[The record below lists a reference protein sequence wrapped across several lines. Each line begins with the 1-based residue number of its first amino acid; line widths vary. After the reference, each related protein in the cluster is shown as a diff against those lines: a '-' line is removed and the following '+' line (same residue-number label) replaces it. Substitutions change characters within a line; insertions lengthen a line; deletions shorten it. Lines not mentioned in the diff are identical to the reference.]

1 MVGYNRDSLKNR
13 QQQTDLKDI
22 FLVLASGSRYRAELL
37 SRLGLP
43 FETWAPDIDEYPRHG
58 ESCAHTARRLARA
71 KAEAAQA
78 RFPHAW
84 IIGSDQVADLDGRPL
99 GKPGHREG
107 AREQLRAMRGRI
119 VVFQSAVCLLAA
131 GEAREALV
139 PTHVAFRNLADEE
152 IERYLD
158 REPAFDCAGSAKS
171 EGLGIALLER
181 LAGDDPTALVG
192 LPLVALCAMLREAG
206 ARVP

>member
-1 MVGYNRDSLKNR
+1 MVGYNRDSCQNR

-37 SRLGLP
+37 ARLGLP
-43 FETWAPDIDEYPRHG
+43 FETWSPDIDE
-58 ESCAHTARRLARA
+58 TARTGETCAATACRLARA
-71 KAEAAQA
+71 KAEAARV
-78 RFPHAW
+78 RFPGAW
-84 IIGSDQVADLDGRPL
+84 IIGSDQVADLDGRAL

-107 AREQLRAMRGRI
+107 ARAQLRAMRGRTVI
-119 VVFQSAVCLLAA
+119 FQTALCLLAG

-139 PTHVAFRNLADEE
+139 PTQVAFRPLADDE

-158 REPAFDCAGSAKS
+158 REPSFDCAGSAKS
-171 EGLGIALLER
+171 EGLGISLLER

-192 LPLVALCAMLREAG
+192 LPLVALSAMLREAG
-206 ARVP
+206 AQVP